1 MYDDERTAPATSS
14 RRGILEALA
23 CGSLVIPGILF
34 MAHGRADHDA
44 SQSGDPGVWARGVVA
59 AVNAVVQSDIPIP
72 AAAWASC
79 SLSRLPTTLAEIL
92 PYVPA
97 EHRALIQESA
107 RGRLRMRRNLESFV
121 VGGLIH
127 EESLDDSDP
136 ATLDGLFLGR
146 RVDVATGAGLSDGP
160 YPLRFDWAVVLAPE
174 SQVLFSFVL
183 NCRD

>member
-1 MYDDERTAPATSS
+1 MHDNERTGPGTSS
-14 RRGILEALA
+14 RRCILVALA
-23 CGSLVIPGILF
+23 CGILGILGILV

-44 SQSGDPGVWARGVVA
+44 SQPGDPGAWARGVVD

-79 SLSRLPTTLAEIL
+79 SLPRLPTKLADIL
-92 PYVPA
+92 PSVPA

-107 RGRLRMRRNLESFV
+107 RGRLRMRRNLETFAVS
-121 VGGLIH
+121 GLID
-127 EESLDDSDP
+127 EESLDGSDS
-136 ATLDGLFLGR
+136 ASLAGLFLGR

-160 YPLRFDWAVVLAPE
+160 YPLGFDWAVVLAPE
-174 SQVLFSFVL
+174 SQTLFSFVL